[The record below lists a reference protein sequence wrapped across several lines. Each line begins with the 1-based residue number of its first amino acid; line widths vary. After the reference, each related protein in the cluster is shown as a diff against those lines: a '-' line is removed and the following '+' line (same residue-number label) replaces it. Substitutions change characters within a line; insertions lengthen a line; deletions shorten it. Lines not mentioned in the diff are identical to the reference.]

1 MDNTEDLA
9 AKERYIKLAKTLQ
22 GSAMDLEELI
32 DALGLREHYTEYEKT
47 SVDICNS
54 LIDKIPTLGSGKSR
68 ETTVSNQRKEQDLTK
83 WFKNIYY
90 HMVALDFSQCPAAKP
105 LDRYSL
111 QNHENTKAKL
121 APYECGLPIEVLGQM
136 AYYAQCVWNEQFTR
150 TFVPIIFLHG
160 INMDIYLFACSGNRR
175 VVLGRKIRAFTN
187 VSDLVRFL
195 HFGGQKRYAT
205 VKRVDCEKDSTVKV
219 TGRIS
224 REVDIWRRAAYLLKV
239 LYQGKDAILKLSW
252 IPVSRQPEGVLYNLM
267 SQGSHGVDYI
277 PKDVFLIDWGY
288 GKVILD
294 ALNSSQKKKVNTEWG
309 IDINNLTSN
318 EDARDGM
325 TDTVY

>member
-111 QNHENTKAKL
+111 QNHENTK
-121 APYECGLPIEVLGQM
+121 
-136 AYYAQCVWNEQFTR
+136 
-150 TFVPIIFLHG
+150 
-160 INMDIYLFACSGNRR
+160 
-175 VVLGRKIRAFTN
+175 
-187 VSDLVRFL
+187 
-195 HFGGQKRYAT
+195 
-205 VKRVDCEKDSTVKV
+205 
-219 TGRIS
+219 
-224 REVDIWRRAAYLLKV
+224 
-239 LYQGKDAILKLSW
+239 
-252 IPVSRQPEGVLYNLM
+252 
-267 SQGSHGVDYI
+267 
-277 PKDVFLIDWGY
+277 
-288 GKVILD
+288 
-294 ALNSSQKKKVNTEWG
+294 
-309 IDINNLTSN
+309 
-318 EDARDGM
+318 
-325 TDTVY
+325 